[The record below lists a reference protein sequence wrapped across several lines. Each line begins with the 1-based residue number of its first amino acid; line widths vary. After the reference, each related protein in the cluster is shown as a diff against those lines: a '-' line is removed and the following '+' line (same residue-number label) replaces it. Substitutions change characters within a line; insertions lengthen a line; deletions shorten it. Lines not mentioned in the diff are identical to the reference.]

1 MKLEINCKKET
12 GKFTNM
18 KIKQYV
24 TEQPKGQTEIKRE
37 SKNILRPMKTEI
49 QHTTTYEMQEKKF

>member
-1 MKLEINCKKET
+1 
-12 GKFTNM
+12 M

-37 SKNILRPMKTEI
+37 SKNILRPMKMEI

>member
-1 MKLEINCKKET
+1 
-12 GKFTNM
+12 M

-37 SKNILRPMKTEI
+37 SKNILRPMKTEM
-49 QHTTTYEMQEKKF
+49 TTYHKLMRCRKRSSKREAHSNKHPC

>member
-1 MKLEINCKKET
+1 MKLEITCKKKT

-24 TEQPKGQTEIKRE
+24 TEQPKGQKEIKRE
-37 SKNILRPMKTEI
+37 SKNILRQMKTEI